1 MLMITVAAIALLFRV
16 AERKYSAV
24 VRNNTKNIIMEQW
37 ICKSDNHAVIPLHKE
52 HTDSIEALTLYL
64 VITFDVLFEISQV
77 VLEFSNYSL
86 ISPILH
92 QGEKE

>member
-1 MLMITVAAIALLFRV
+1 
-16 AERKYSAV
+16 
-24 VRNNTKNIIMEQW
+24 MEQW
-37 ICKSDNHAVIPLHKE
+37 ICKSDNHAVTPLHKE
-52 HTDSIEALTLYL
+52 HTDSIEARTLYL

-86 ISPILH
+86 ISPKLH